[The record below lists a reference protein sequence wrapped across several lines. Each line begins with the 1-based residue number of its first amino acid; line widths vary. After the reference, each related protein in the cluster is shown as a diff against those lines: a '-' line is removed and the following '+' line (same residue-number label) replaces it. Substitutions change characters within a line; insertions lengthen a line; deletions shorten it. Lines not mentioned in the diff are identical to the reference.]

1 MRTVFLYA
9 HFDDGH
15 ELAVVLKV
23 GIALA
28 LDIAF
33 EQFAG
38 YFGAATQFYVVFQ
51 PFGEVEVSA
60 DEAYEFV
67 LSRSTSALRA
77 AFSAISC
84 SLSGLDCFL
93 LSAIV
98 RCIGGFIQ

>member
-67 LSRSTSALRA
+67 FEPFHFGSKGSILSNQLFAVGFGLFL
-77 AFSAISC
+77 AFCHS
-84 SLSGLDCFL
+84 
-93 LSAIV
+93 
-98 RCIGGFIQ
+98 QMYW